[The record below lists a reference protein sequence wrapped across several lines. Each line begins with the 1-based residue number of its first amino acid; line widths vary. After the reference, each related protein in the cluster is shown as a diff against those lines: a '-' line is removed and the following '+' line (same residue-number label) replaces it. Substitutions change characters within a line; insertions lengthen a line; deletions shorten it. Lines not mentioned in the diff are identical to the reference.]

1 MKISFL
7 LPIINLLV
15 ASNYPHIQLSST
27 SQIDTTSIIHLL
39 DGNVAEW
46 PQEKFAIDKATK
58 IRYAVDNDSQMLF
71 LALNISDKT
80 TQQIIM
86 QKGMNLFIDV
96 KGKKKE
102 NRGVEFPLGMENVSD
117 IGNMKVFGFTNTETV
132 PQNVKTEGTINIAIG
147 WDSSYALSIEYYI
160 PLKMLE
166 SSVTELNNK
175 KISIGWKLKEDE
187 MTSNNTGQSASS
199 QPVSTTTRLV
209 AVPAG
214 TAPAG
219 SRPPTTSTNRNLTTT
234 QNNTFPQT
242 NTSKVQSIWTTHTI
256 IF

>member
-15 ASNYPHIQLSST
+15 VSNYPHIQLSSI

-39 DGNVAEW
+39 DGNTIEW
-46 PQEKFAIDKATK
+46 PQEKFTIDKTTK

-71 LALNISDKT
+71 LALTIPDKT

-86 QKGMNLFIDV
+86 QKGMSLFIDV

-117 IGNMKVFGFTNTETV
+117 IGNMKIFGFANTEPV
-132 PQNVKTEGTINIAIG
+132 IQNVKTEGTINIAIG
-147 WDSSYALSIEYYI
+147 WDSSYALSIEYYV
-160 PLKMLE
+160 PLKILE

-175 KISIGWKLKEDE
+175 KISIGWKLKENE
-187 MTSNNTGQSASS
+187 MTSTNVP
-199 QPVSTTTRLV
+199 PVSSSPGVVTVLV
-209 AVPAG
+209 PV
-214 TAPAG
+214 PAG
-219 SRPPTTSTNRNLTTT
+219 SRPTNNRNVRPS
-234 QNNTFPQT
+234 QNNTQPQT
-242 NTSKVQSIWTTHTI
+242 NTAKPQSVWTSHTI

>member
-1 MKISFL
+1 MKMILLLTLITLNSFFD
-7 LPIINLLV
+7 PSVHYSTII
-15 ASNYPHIQLSST
+15 QT
-27 SQIDTTSIIHLL
+27 DTTIITHLL
-39 DGNVAEW
+39 DGNTTEW
-46 PQEKFAIDKATK
+46 PTEKFTMDKATK

-71 LALNISDKT
+71 LALNIPDKMI
-80 TQQIIM
+80 QQSIM

-102 NRGVEFPLGMENVSD
+102 NHGVEFPLGMENVSD
-117 IGNMKVFGFTNTETV
+117 IGSMKVFGFPNTEPV

-147 WDSSYALSIEYYI
+147 WDSSYALNIEYYI

-166 SSVTELNNK
+166 GSVSELNNK
-175 KISIGWKLKEDE
+175 KISIGWKLKENG
-187 MTSNNTGQSASS
+187 MTSNNTDQSLSTPS
-199 QPVSTTTRLV
+199 QPVSTTTTRLV

-214 TAPAG
+214 
-219 SRPPTTSTNRNLTTT
+219 SRPTTTTTIRNSGTT

-242 NTSKVQSIWTTHTI
+242 NTNKVQSIWATHTI